1 MEGYVP
7 TDNLQFAVSK
17 MVNQQPFFDFRP
29 CRELL
34 LAAFASGIAL
44 TDLTGFFSMPMFEPT
59 MPKSMVVEDFTQ
71 TFTHVAHV
79 RI

>member
-34 LAAFASGIAL
+34 LAAFQLYFGIWQINENYGH
-44 TDLTGFFSMPMFEPT
+44 TMFNKILRLSNLGP
-59 MPKSMVVEDFTQ
+59 
-71 TFTHVAHV
+71 
-79 RI
+79 